1 MKIRDKYKILK
12 AQREKEQKLY
22 KGNPAGY
29 QLKHPPCSTVNSIL
43 VKREL
48 RVVTQRRERC
58 TPCFLSRK
66 STSQKGMAGNI

>member
-29 QLKHPPCSTVNSIL
+29 QLKHPPCSTVNTIL

-48 RVVTQRRERC
+48 QVVTQEKGEMH
-58 TPCFLSRK
+58 PVFPVLP
-66 STSQKGMAGNI
+66 SQASG